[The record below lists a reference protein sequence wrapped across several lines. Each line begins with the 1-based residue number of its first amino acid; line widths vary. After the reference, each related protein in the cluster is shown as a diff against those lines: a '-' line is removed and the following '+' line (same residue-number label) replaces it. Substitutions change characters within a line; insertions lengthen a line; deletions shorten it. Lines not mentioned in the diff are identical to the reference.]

1 MGLYRIVG
9 IETQSPMALKNLH
22 PFLSKVAE
30 TALKKRGFP
39 NADVFMEWPKIV
51 GPDLAKTTYPKS
63 LSFPTNS
70 RRDGTLTVTTGGA
83 FALTLEMMRPLVLE
97 RVNLY
102 FGYTAVTRL
111 RIVQT

>member
-1 MGLYRIVG
+1 MV
-9 IETQSPMALKNLH
+9 LKNAH
-22 PFLSKVAE
+22 PFLSKAAE
-30 TALKKRGFP
+30 AALKKRGFP
-39 NADVFMEWPKIV
+39 NADVVMAWPKIV
-51 GPDLAKTTYPKS
+51 GPDLAKVTHPKS
-63 LSFPTNS
+63 LSFPAHS
-70 RRDGTLTVTTGGA
+70 RREGTLTVITGGA

>member
-1 MGLYRIVG
+1 
-9 IETQSPMALKNLH
+9 MALKNAH
-22 PFLSKVAE
+22 PLLSKAAE
-30 TALKKRGFP
+30 AALKKRGFP
-39 NADVFMEWPKIV
+39 NADVVMAWPKIV
-51 GPDLAKTTYPKS
+51 GPDLAQTTHPKS

-70 RRDGTLTVTTGGA
+70 RRDGTLTVVTGGA
-83 FALTLEMMRPLVLE
+83 FALTLDMMRPLVLE

>member
-1 MGLYRIVG
+1 
-9 IETQSPMALKNLH
+9 MALKNAH
-22 PFLSKVAE
+22 PVLSKAAE
-30 TALKKRGFP
+30 AALKKRGFP
-39 NADVFMEWPKIV
+39 NADVVMAWPKIV
-51 GPDLAKTTYPKS
+51 GPDLAQTTHPKS

-70 RRDGTLTVTTGGA
+70 RRDGTLTVVTGGA
-83 FALTLEMMRPLVLE
+83 FALTLDMMRPLVLE

>member
-1 MGLYRIVG
+1 
-9 IETQSPMALKNLH
+9 MALKTLH

-30 TALKKRGFP
+30 GALKKRGFP
-39 NADVFMEWPKIV
+39 NADVLMEWPKIV

-63 LSFPTNS
+63 LSFPTHS

-83 FALTLEMMRPLVLE
+83 FALTLEMMRPVVLE

>member
-1 MGLYRIVG
+1 
-9 IETQSPMALKNLH
+9 MALKNAH
-22 PFLSKVAE
+22 PLLSKAAE
-30 TALKKRGFP
+30 AALKKRGFP
-39 NADVFMEWPKIV
+39 NADVVMAWPKIV
-51 GPDLAKTTYPKS
+51 GPDLAQTTHPKS